1 MNDNNFTVTLRIE
14 LPEVL
19 EKFLEEKLKA
29 HGLDSQT
36 NSNSQ
41 VDLPNASSSNV
52 NVETVVNALT
62 KGQNEN
68 AGDIYYFESLL
79 RDEDGAYYVDL
90 DKLSRNENNYK
101 MVINGNQAECYLTS
115 NKGRITAMMNNF
127 RKYLFPLKRPASDPT
142 PGCVVETE
150 VPGIFVCKDNKW
162 YMKKKIT
169 IKYN

>member
-14 LPEVL
+14 LPDVL
-19 EKFLEEKLKA
+19 EKFLEERLKE

-36 NSNSQ
+36 NSSSQ
-41 VDLPNASSSNV
+41 VDLPNASSSNG
-52 NVETVVNALT
+52 NVETVVNALI
-62 KGQNEN
+62 KDQNEN

-90 DKLSRNENNYK
+90 DKLSRNEDNYK
-101 MVINGNQAECYLTS
+101 IVINGNQAECYITS
-115 NKGRITAMMNNF
+115 NKGRIAAMMSNF
-127 RKYLFPLKRPASDPT
+127 RKYFFPLKRPALDPT
-142 PGCVVETE
+142 PGCVVKTE
-150 VPGIFVCKDNKW
+150 VPGIFVFKDNKW